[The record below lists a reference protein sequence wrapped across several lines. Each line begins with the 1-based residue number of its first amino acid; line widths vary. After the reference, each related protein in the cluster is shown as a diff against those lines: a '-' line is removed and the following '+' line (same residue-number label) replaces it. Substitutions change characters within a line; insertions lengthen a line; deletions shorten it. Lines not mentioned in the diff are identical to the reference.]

1 MRSVSSLVNRRVWV
15 ARVGGATELGA
26 LAVARSNS
34 ARRARASRT
43 KAMRL
48 WWQLVVL
55 AALIGCWQ
63 LIVSLKLVDRVIAK
77 SPKQVFDFLEHA
89 AGSGSLWSNTAD
101 TLEAVLVAFALAAAC
116 GVVLGIGLGLLPRVN
131 RVISPFLDAANA
143 MPRIALAPVFI
154 VWLGIGIEAKI
165 ALAFSVVIFV
175 VLSAAQAG
183 VRSAD
188 PEIVRLS
195 TVLGISRSQMFV
207 KVLLPV
213 SVPAVFAGLRLG
225 LVYSLLAVVGSEI
238 ISAQNG
244 LGQQIALYSGQ
255 FEMQAVYGILIVL
268 AVIAALLNSFMGM
281 AERWLLRWHPTAA
294 S

>member
-1 MRSVSSLVNRRVWV
+1 
-15 ARVGGATELGA
+15 
-26 LAVARSNS
+26 
-34 ARRARASRT
+34 
-43 KAMRL
+43 MRL